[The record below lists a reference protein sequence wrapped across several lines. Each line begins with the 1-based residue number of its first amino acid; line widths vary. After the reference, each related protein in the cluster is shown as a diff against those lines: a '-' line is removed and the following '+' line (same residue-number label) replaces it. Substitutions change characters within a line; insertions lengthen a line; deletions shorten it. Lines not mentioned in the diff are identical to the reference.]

1 MTSYDVITVGGG
13 FAGTALATTLARH
26 GLKILVL
33 EQETAFRDRIRG
45 EAMQPWGGAE
55 LHHLGLYDLLAQSCG
70 HELSWFDLF
79 MGPHQVA
86 HRELTSTTPQG
97 LPGFAFYHPAM
108 QDVLAQAAEA
118 AGAEVRRG
126 VRVAGLEPGSP
137 PTLHVETAGGP
148 TEKVSAR
155 LVVGCDGRRSMVRR
169 WAGFERRSDPAGQRI
184 AGLLFEN
191 AQALPS
197 DTCQLVINSQLGR
210 ITGLFPQ
217 RGGRVRAYLCWHDG
231 DSMQFQ
237 GDKDI
242 RRFVEESIR
251 TGALAEYYEGA
262 QPNGPLA
269 TFDAADTWVEH
280 PYRNGVALI
289 GDAAASSDPSHGCG
303 MSLAIRDVRVLT
315 ECLLANTDWEHAG
328 HTYAAEHDRY
338 YGVMHRVTR
347 WITELYLQQGPQ
359 AEARRERA
367 FPRHAEDPMRVP
379 DHIAS
384 GPDLPADDTVRRR
397 FWGEC

>member
-280 PYRNGVALI
+280 PYRNGVALT
-289 GDAAASSDPSHGCG
+289 GDAAASSDPSHGC
-303 MSLAIRDVRVLT
+303 
-315 ECLLANTDWEHAG
+315 
-328 HTYAAEHDRY
+328 
-338 YGVMHRVTR
+338 
-347 WITELYLQQGPQ
+347 
-359 AEARRERA
+359 
-367 FPRHAEDPMRVP
+367 
-379 DHIAS
+379 
-384 GPDLPADDTVRRR
+384 
-397 FWGEC
+397 